1 MNSARKDSRSLFRA
15 PNIRSLQRLRL
26 PKRLLE
32 SFFVLLWLALSGAQ
46 VAGEGKGADVAVR
59 FAAVEVFID
68 SGEQALAA
76 WQFELAAERGDVKIV
91 GIEGGEHPA
100 FKSPPYYDPAA
111 MQHDRVVVAAFSTG
125 NDLPKGKTRIARI
138 HVQIAGG
145 VQPEYAIRLDT
156 AGGPDGRRIQAT
168 LSLGKG
174 EEK

>member
-1 MNSARKDSRSLFRA
+1 MKATFRIFLSL
-15 PNIRSLQRLRL
+15 
-26 PKRLLE
+26 LL
-32 SFFVLLWLALSGAQ
+32 FAALLGAQ
-46 VAGEGKGADVAVR
+46 VAGEGEGANLPVR

-111 MQHDRVVVAAFSTG
+111 MQHDRVILAAFNTG
-125 NDLPKGKTRIARI
+125 SAENLPKGKTRIARI

-145 VQPEYAIRLDT
+145 VPPEYAIRLET
-156 AGGPDGRRIQAT
+156 AGGPDGGRIQAT
-168 LSLGKG
+168 VSLGKG
-174 EEK
+174 EAK

>member
-1 MNSARKDSRSLFRA
+1 MKPVLRIFLSLSLFGT
-15 PNIRSLQRLRL
+15 
-26 PKRLLE
+26 LL
-32 SFFVLLWLALSGAQ
+32 AAQ
-46 VAGEGKGADVAVR
+46 VAGEDEGANEAVR

-111 MQHDRVVVAAFSTG
+111 MQHDRVVVAAFNTG
-125 NDLPKGKTRIARI
+125 TELPKGRTRIARI
-138 HVQIAGG
+138 HVQIAGD
-145 VQPEYAIRLDT
+145 VQPEYAIRLET

-168 LSLGKG
+168 VSLGKG